1 MQLEQDR
8 AVGDFADLSV
18 DARRRSRNVIFALGF
33 ATAGEGVFLGGVLPI
48 LPAIGRHYQI
58 APGEAFWIN
67 AVFLLAVGVT
77 CPALSRLGDIYGH
90 RKLTLITLAISVLG
104 IALHVVAPN
113 YAMFLAGRFLLG
125 LCPAITPLAIGVFR
139 KSLPLPA
146 ARFGIGAIAA
156 AMTAGHA
163 IGPLFAG
170 YVFSGTGS
178 IQWVFAS
185 WIALLAPAFAI
196 VAWLVPESP
205 PPSRRPPMDWLGAAL
220 LGIGVAAVLFG
231 FAYGPKAGWGA
242 ASVVVAFAAGLACL
256 AGWYAYER
264 RVAFPLVDLR
274 MLGNREAR
282 PYYLSSLLYGA
293 TYYGSQTT
301 VVLYLTASYQKWGFG
316 FSASVLTLAWI
327 MVPQNVLNMLG
338 ALSVA
343 AVARRFGGYRG
354 AGVLGAA
361 LQAIGFGGMLAAGH
375 TLWLFVVF
383 AVMTGLGSGFMQPT
397 LSGKVSEVCDES
409 QRGISAGMFQTFKNI
424 GGSMSSALGSAL
436 FAVVLIDGTHVASKA
451 AYMVAFSTCLG
462 LSLIVLFVIGR
473 ATPGASKATGAR
485 RDERGVRRAANALR
499 DDA

>member
-1 MQLEQDR
+1 MPQLER
-8 AVGDFADLSV
+8 EPSVGAFTDMSA
-18 DARRRSRNVIFALGF
+18 DARRLSRNVIFALGF

-48 LPAIGRHYQI
+48 LPAIGHYYGI
-58 APGEAFWIN
+58 APGEAFWVN

-77 CPALSRLGDIYGH
+77 CPVLSRLGDIHGH
-90 RKLTLITLAISVLG
+90 RKLTLITLAMSVLG
-104 IALHVVAPN
+104 IALDVVAPN
-113 YAMFLAGRFLLG
+113 YTLFLVGRFLLG

-163 IGPLFAG
+163 VGPVFAG
-170 YVFSGTGS
+170 YVFKSTGS

-205 PPSRRPPMDWLGAAL
+205 RPVERARMDWLGAVL
-220 LGIGVAAVLFG
+220 LGVGVAAVLFG
-231 FAYGPKAGWGA
+231 FAYGPKVGWGA
-242 ASVVVAFAAGLACL
+242 VSVVGAFAAGLACL
-256 AGWYAYER
+256 AAWYALEK

-274 MLGNREAR
+274 MLGHREAR
-282 PYYLSSLLYGA
+282 PYYLSSFLYGA

-301 VVLYLTASYQKWGFG
+301 VVLYLTASYQKWGYG
-316 FSASVLTLAWI
+316 FSVSVLTLAWI
-327 MVPQNVLNMLG
+327 MVPQNVMNMLG
-338 ALSVA
+338 SLSVA
-343 AVARRFGGYRG
+343 SVARRFGGYRG
-354 AGVLGAA
+354 AGVLGCA
-361 LQAIGFGGMLAAGH
+361 LQAAGFGGMLAAGH

-383 AVMTGLGSGFMQPT
+383 AVLTGFGSGFMQPT
-397 LSGKVSEVCDES
+397 LSGKVSEVCDET

-436 FAVVLIDGTHVASKA
+436 FALLVIDGTRVASKE
-451 AYMVAFSTCLG
+451 AYTVAFCTCLA
-462 LSLIVLFVIGR
+462 LSLVALLAIGR
-473 ATPGASKATGAR
+473 ATTTVQAAR
-485 RDERGVRRAANALR
+485 PVLDTRTADALR